1 MFIRGVSIGFLKTRS
16 AMDEYNLPESYGKT
30 RLVVLAVDPYLIHAY
45 WEIAPPELDEASR
58 HAGKSKA
65 VLRFT
70 KGTNQDEHA
79 DWFDVDIDLQSRN
92 WYVHLWSAEES
103 YRVDLGLKRSDGT
116 LIRLVPSQLV
126 LMPRSLPAPEI
137 DQRPTRVD
145 PTERRAETVP
155 VPSPQQDPQ
164 QETIPLSNLPEPDAR
179 LVPPLPIDSAK
190 ITREQI
196 KTAYASRNR
205 VIWHSC
211 FTRICRLFVK
221 SRMTIR
227 SNSTGSLKLLRKLT
241 FPFCSFSII

>member
-1 MFIRGVSIGFLKTRS
+1 
-16 AMDEYNLPESYGKT
+16 MDEYNLPESYGKT
-30 RLVVLAVDPYLIHAY
+30 RLVVLAVDPYLIQAY

-65 VLRFT
+65 VLRFN

-164 QETIPLSNLPEPDAR
+164 QETIAPPANLFDASPI
-179 LVPPLPIDSAK
+179 PPTPIDSAK
-190 ITREQI
+190 IILEQL
-196 KTAYASRNR
+196 KTAFASRQWRWDPLAVETARTANTHTER
-205 VIWHSC
+205 PA
-211 FTRICRLFVK
+211 TDLTA
-221 SRMTIR
+221 MDET
-227 SNSTGSLKLLRKLT
+227 KLT
-241 FPFCSFSII
+241 TGLFSGALQSSHTKKQSDEE